1 MTPPASSKPSQ
12 TWLWIYVSAFL
23 LRMANN
29 FFGVFS
35 PIGVIPVAAD
45 SFFHM
50 HRIRWATEHGFQVPD
65 VERYLNFPTG
75 AHTYW
80 PYGFDLVYA
89 AFARLITPLHPDP
102 WWTFATA
109 SVVTPLISALTPC
122 LVFEIGKTLGSKRL
136 GIWSAFLC
144 VILPSITMTGS
155 IGYVDHHVF
164 ESFWLAVYL
173 LAYLKALTLRESHLV
188 KARWLARLAGVA
200 MTAGVLFT
208 TVLPIL
214 LPLHTGV
221 VVCQIVREWRKS
233 NTTVIR
239 QLIELNSFVYT
250 AFAVTLLPFVTLPI
264 AEPNGI
270 NPALIFSWLFGF
282 GLASTV
288 LILLNF
294 WKLQTNDKP
303 GIPFQWRF
311 GMCLLALG
319 LVLVQTNLSSALSF
333 LEYGIGHLLRG
344 DPWVATVQENLPLW
358 YFPASRIFGMF
369 SGFVVVWP
377 VAIGL
382 MLKRGWEKSPLL
394 WAVTLLGIVQAGIT
408 VLQLRFCG
416 FATVTYALT
425 LGYLVTAAIE
435 WLYQRF
441 DLKETTT
448 VREIKGLVCFVGGL
462 LIWLGMLWPILANIV
477 YPTAFIGSVS
487 PMFFRLFPT
496 LQWINRHTPPV
507 SPQAN
512 ATTDY
517 CIAADWIAGHWIVLM
532 GNRPVLASPME
543 HTQSHREGIHDGAAA
558 LMLPPEAA
566 FHVMERRRIR
576 YLLVTDIQ
584 VTTFLEAA
592 YWDLAT
598 NQIAFPR
605 SQTETIQQA
614 LYFRLLR
621 DAIPANDPAARVLRH
636 LRLVHEAPSAG
647 EEIPYARL
655 FERVPG
661 VELSG
666 TTQPNAE
673 VRLTA
678 QLYTSNGRLITYA
691 DAVTADATGKFQV
704 VVPYAAGQ
712 QAHSE
717 VRMLTPYKI
726 ESAGNQSVLVVTEA
740 EVLSGAKR
748 EVNWN
753 EELRM
758 KN

>member
-1 MTPPASSKPSQ
+1 MTPPAPSKPVR
-12 TWLWIYVSAFL
+12 TWLWIYLSAFL
-23 LRMANN
+23 LRIANN

-35 PIGVIPVAAD
+35 PLGVIPVAAD

-65 VERYLNFPTG
+65 VERYLNFPVG

-89 AFARLITPLHPDP
+89 AFARLMTPLHPDP

-109 SVVTPLISALTPC
+109 SVVTPLLSAITPC
-122 LVFEIGKTLGSKRL
+122 LVFEIGKMLGSKRL
-136 GIWSAFLC
+136 GIWSALLC

-155 IGYVDHHVF
+155 IGYVDHHLF
-164 ESFWLAVYL
+164 ESLWLAVYL
-173 LAYLKALTLRESHLV
+173 LSYLKSLQDLPNYPV

-221 VVCQIVREWRKS
+221 VVCQILREWKKS
-233 NTTVIR
+233 NTAAIR

-250 AFAVTLLPFVTLPI
+250 ALLLTLLPFVTLPI
-264 AEPNGI
+264 AEPTGV
-270 NPALIFSWLFGF
+270 NPALVFSWLFGF
-282 GLASTV
+282 GLAGTM
-288 LILLNF
+288 LALLKIWNPEAS
-294 WKLQTNDKP
+294 NRS
-303 GIPFQWRF
+303 GIPVWWRL
-311 GMCLLALG
+311 GICLLALG
-319 LVLVQTNLSSALSF
+319 LVLIRTDLSSALSF
-333 LEYGIGHLLRG
+333 LEYGAGHLLRG
-344 DPWVATVQENLPLW
+344 DPWVATVQENLPIW
-358 YFPASRIFGMF
+358 YFPNSRILGMF
-369 SGFVVVWP
+369 SGFILVWP
-377 VAIGL
+377 VAIGF
-382 MLKRGWEKSPLL
+382 MLKRGWEKSSLV
-394 WAVTLLGIVQAGIT
+394 WGVAILGIFQAGIT

-435 WLYQRF
+435 WLYERF

-487 PMFFRLFPT
+487 PLFFRLFPT
-496 LQWINRHTPPV
+496 LRWIERHTPPV
-507 SPQAN
+507 SPKAD
-512 ATTDY
+512 APTDY
-517 CIAADWIAGHWIVLM
+517 CIAADWVVGHWIVLM
-532 GNRPVLASPME
+532 GKRPVLASPME
-543 HTQSHREGIHDGAAA
+543 HTQSHRDGIHDGAAA
-558 LMLPPEAA
+558 LMLAPEEA
-566 FHVMERRRIR
+566 FQVMERRRVR

-592 YWDLAT
+592 YWNVET
-598 NQIAFPR
+598 NQIQFPG
-605 SQTETIQQA
+605 SESETIRRA

-647 EEIPYARL
+647 EKIPYARL
-655 FERVPG
+655 FEKVPG

-666 TTQPNAE
+666 NTQPKAE

-678 QLYTSNGRLITYA
+678 QLYTPNGRLITYA

-704 VVPYAAGQ
+704 IVPYAAGQ

-717 VRMLTPYKI
+717 IRMLTPYKI
-726 ESAGNQSVLVVTEA
+726 ESAGNQSVIVVTEA

-748 EVNWN
+748 EVSWN
-753 EELRM
+753 EEAF
-758 KN
+758 